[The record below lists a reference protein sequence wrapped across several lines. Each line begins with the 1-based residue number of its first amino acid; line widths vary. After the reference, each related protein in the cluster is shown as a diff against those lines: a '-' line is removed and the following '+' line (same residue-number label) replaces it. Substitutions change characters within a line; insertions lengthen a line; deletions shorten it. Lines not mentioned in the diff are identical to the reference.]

1 MIERAQGEVQQLA
14 ERYLAGQLT
23 ADEVREFEESMLER
37 PEVLAEVELAR
48 TVRLG
53 LRTLRARG
61 ELESLV
67 RAQPRNTQRWFAT
80 AAAVALAVVGYWWI
94 EGRQSTVIL
103 ASSLSELGSS
113 RASGSISGE
122 YLVARVRGADTLTID
137 ASSAQP
143 VIALRVL
150 LPAASKGRLQRVE
163 LLGGGARLVTLDAT
177 GQGDYLHLYLDSSHL
192 EPGDYEL
199 RIGAADGGVPSSTH
213 RLRFQRKGR

>member
-1 MIERAQGEVQQLA
+1 MNDRVQGEVQQLA

-23 ADEVREFEESMLER
+23 ADEVRDFEESMLER

-53 LRTLRARG
+53 LRTLRERG

-67 RAQPRNTQRWFAT
+67 RARPRNTQPWFAT
-80 AAAVALAVVGYWWI
+80 AAAVALAVVGYWWM

-113 RASGSISGE
+113 RASGSIGGE
-122 YLVARVRGADTLTID
+122 YLVARVRGAETLTLE

-150 LPAASKGRLQRVE
+150 LPAASKGQRQRVE
-163 LLGGGARLVTLDAT
+163 LFGGAARLVSLDAT

-192 EPGDYEL
+192 EPGEYEL
-199 RIGAADGGVPSSTH
+199 RVSAADDAAPASTH
-213 RLRFQRKGR
+213 RLRFRRKEP